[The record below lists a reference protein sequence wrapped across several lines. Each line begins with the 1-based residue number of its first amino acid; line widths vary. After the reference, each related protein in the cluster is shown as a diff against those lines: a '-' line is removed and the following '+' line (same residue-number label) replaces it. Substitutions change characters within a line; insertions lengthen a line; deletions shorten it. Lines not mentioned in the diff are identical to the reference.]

1 MKNIDKIIKCFIK
14 FDKKN
19 KSIILRI
26 LTVIFGTIYINQY
39 LSQKILEIL
48 NRKLNIS
55 LELKDIGY
63 IFFLS
68 YIIILIFINDFII
81 RKQILIKNKKRYSYC
96 VFITFLIAISTLLN
110 DSFNSNLFDI
120 IFNWKIKEFLEK
132 ISLPTYLILL
142 EISIIKLKKEWEI
155 FLKEELRL

>member
-81 RKQILIKNKKRYSYC
+81 RKQILIKNKKS
-96 VFITFLIAISTLLN
+96 IP
-110 DSFNSNLFDI
+110 SF
-120 IFNWKIKEFLEK
+120 
-132 ISLPTYLILL
+132 
-142 EISIIKLKKEWEI
+142 
-155 FLKEELRL
+155 

>member
-1 MKNIDKIIKCFIK
+1 MENIYKIIKYFIK
-14 FDKKN
+14 FDENN

-26 LTVIFGTIYINQY
+26 LTAIFGTIYINQY

-81 RKQILIKNKKRYSYC
+81 QEQILTKNKKRYRYY
-96 VFITFLIAISTLLN
+96 VFITFLIAISILLN
-110 DSFNSNLFDI
+110 DSFNNNLFDI

-132 ISLPTYLILL
+132 ISLPTYFILL
-142 EISIIKLKKEWEI
+142 EISIIELKKEWEK

>member
-142 EISIIKLKKEWEI
+142 EISIIKLKKEWEK

>member
-14 FDKKN
+14 FDEKN
-19 KSIILRI
+19 KSIILKI

-81 RKQILIKNKKRYSYC
+81 RKQILTKNKKRYSYGI
-96 VFITFLIAISTLLN
+96 FITFLIAISTLLN

-120 IFNWKIKEFLEK
+120 IFNWKIKEILVK